1 MKVSKIIITIL
12 SLQCIFLNNI
22 AAQSSNPD
30 FMQSIGK
37 IYVVVAVI
45 VTVFIG
51 IIIYLFSLQ
60 NKIKQLEDQ
69 IREV

>member
-1 MKVSKIIITIL
+1 MKISKIIILIL
-12 SLQCIFLNNI
+12 SLQCLFLNNI
-22 AAQSSNPD
+22 AAQSSHPD

-60 NKIKQLEDQ
+60 KKIKQLEDQ
-69 IREV
+69 IKD

>member
-1 MKVSKIIITIL
+1 MKISKIITTIL
-12 SLQCIFLNNI
+12 VLQCLILNNI
-22 AAQSSNPD
+22 AAQGSNPD
-30 FMQSIGK
+30 FMHSIGK

-60 NKIKQLEDQ
+60 KKIKQLEDQ
-69 IREV
+69 IKD

>member
-1 MKVSKIIITIL
+1 MF
-12 SLQCIFLNNI
+12 QCIILNNI
-22 AAQSSNPD
+22 TAQSSNPD

-45 VTVFIG
+45 VTVFLG

-60 NKIKQLEDQ
+60 KKIKQLEDQ
-69 IREV
+69 IKD